1 MEARKLSVIMFTD
14 MVGYSKKVHEDEDGA
29 LALLAEHNRILEKQI
44 AAHSGNVIKTIGDSF
59 MADFG
64 SAFSAV
70 NCAVEI
76 QKELADENAEI
87 PPEKRMEVRIG
98 IHVGDVIYRDQ
109 DVFGDGV
116 NIASRIEG
124 LAGAGQIFISFDVFS
139 ITYGKLKCS
148 FKDVGTQELKNI
160 DRPVHVYE
168 VLWDPARSEEA
179 SQFPTMVPR
188 GVPEQKGI
196 AGRFAASGK
205 RGIFGWISAAV
216 LGVAIIVSALI
227 FSNPFASEEERK
239 PRLAVVAFSDL
250 TGDGELQRVQIGK
263 IINDAVIQKFYEF
276 RHVQLVSPLR
286 VARAKKEL
294 DIDEARLTED
304 PSLAEEIGREIEGE
318 LLISGSLNKLGDRY
332 ILSAGLNHLEREE
345 LIASLRLEANAPE
358 EIVGPL
364 IDSLCAR
371 FQERIA
377 ESFGID
383 RNELEASAS
392 IGELTTSSLEAY
404 AHFVKGSELYKSG
417 LFYQG
422 AAELIKATEIDTGF
436 ALAYSEAACA
446 FSFAK
451 EDSLSSIY
459 SQKASQ
465 FRERFTGM
473 SKEALIFRGNY
484 AWYQNDLE
492 GCEENYR
499 LITRLYPDDREG
511 FYYYGLY
518 WQYLGKDNKKA
529 VEQFDKA
536 ISLTPGYYPIYR
548 DKAYI
553 LWNTEGAEAA
563 IALLQE
569 YLREYGDGPG
579 GEFARQTIAEIEGA

>member
-1 MEARKLSVIMFTD
+1 METRKLSVIMFTD
-14 MVGYSKKVHEDEDGA
+14 MVGYSKKVHEDEEGA
-29 LALLAEHNRILEKQI
+29 LALLGEHNRILEKQI

-64 SAFSAV
+64 SAFNAV

-87 PPEKRMEVRIG
+87 LPDKRMDVRIG

-109 DVFGDGV
+109 DIFGDGV

-124 LAGAGQIFISFDVFS
+124 LAGPGQIFISFDVFS
-139 ITYGKLKCS
+139 ITYGKLKCP

-179 SQFPTMVPR
+179 SQFPTMVAR
-188 GVPEQKGI
+188 EVPEKEGI
-196 AGRFAASGK
+196 AGRLAVFGKGGVYGWLAAAL
-205 RGIFGWISAAV
+205 AAV
-216 LGVAIIVSALI
+216 IIVAALVL
-227 FSNPFASEEERK
+227 SNPFESEEERR
-239 PRLAVVAFSDL
+239 PRLAVVAFSHL

-263 IINDAVIQKFYEF
+263 IINDAVVQKFYEF

-286 VARAKKEL
+286 IARAKKEL
-294 DIDEARLTED
+294 EIGEARLAED
-304 PSLAEEIGREIEGE
+304 PSLAEEIGREIKGE
-318 LLISGSLNKLGDRY
+318 LLISGSLNKLGDKY
-332 ILSAGLNHLEREE
+332 ILSAGLNHLGREE
-345 LIASLRLEANAPE
+345 LIASLRLEASAPE

-377 ESFGID
+377 ETLGIN
-383 RNELEASAS
+383 RNKLAASVS

-404 AHFVKGSELYKSG
+404 GHFIKGSELYKSG
-417 LFYQG
+417 MLYQG
-422 AAELIKATEIDTGF
+422 VAELVKAAEIDTGF

-446 FSFAK
+446 LSFAK

-459 SQKASQ
+459 FQKASR
-465 FRERFTGM
+465 FRDRFTGM

-484 AWYQNDLE
+484 AWYQNDLG

-499 LITRLYPDDREG
+499 LITKLYPDDREG

-518 WQYLGKDNKKA
+518 WQYLGKDYKKA

-536 ISLTPGYYPIYR
+536 IDLTPGYYPIYR

-553 LWNTEGAEAA
+553 LWDTEGAEAA

-579 GEFARQTIAEIEGA
+579 GKFARQTIAEIEGA

>member
-1 MEARKLSVIMFTD
+1 MIMFTD